1 MATVYST
8 TGCSISVGGTAIG
21 GVIDGT
27 ATLTHEPIDAT
38 EITDGRRLFIG
49 GVRSGTFQGTIYY
62 NQGDTAQAAMET
74 ACANGTAVTILFT
87 LHSGATYS
95 SSAYLTSFAPS
106 FTVNDVTRATF
117 SAQLTG
123 TLTIG

>member
-1 MATVYST
+1 MATVYSC
-8 TGCSISVGGTAIG
+8 TGCAISVGGTAIG

-49 GVRSGTFQGTIYY
+49 GVRNGTFQGTIYY
-62 NQGDTAQAAMET
+62 NQGDTAQAALET
-74 ACANGTAVTILFT
+74 AVSAGTSATIQFT
-87 LHSGATYS
+87 LHTGSYYS
-95 SSAYLTSFAPS
+95 SSCFITSFAPS
-106 FTVNDVTRATF
+106 FTVNDVVRATF
-117 SAQLTG
+117 TAQLTG